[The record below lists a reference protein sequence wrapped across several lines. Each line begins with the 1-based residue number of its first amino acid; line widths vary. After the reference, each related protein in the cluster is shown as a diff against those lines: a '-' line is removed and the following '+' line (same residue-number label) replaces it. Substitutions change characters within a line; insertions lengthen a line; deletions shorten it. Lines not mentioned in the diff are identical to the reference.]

1 MRLVI
6 HFFPGLLNTEK
17 WPAVIVA
24 AIATG
29 RVTYF
34 SVDIS
39 LYILRGK
46 GTLKDD
52 CDPTWPIGRSLV
64 GGVSVGDEDDDD
76 ECDGSRVC
84 EDSEGC
90 IDGVG
95 GGGKEKVVNEP
106 EHIGR
111 CHAGERRS

>member
-1 MRLVI
+1 MRIAI

-52 CDPTWPIGRSLV
+52 WVLMTLPGQLDAAWSVECPWEMRMMTTNAMGVVFARTARGASTGSEEEGRKKTATAYQAS
-64 GGVSVGDEDDDD
+64 
-76 ECDGSRVC
+76 
-84 EDSEGC
+84 
-90 IDGVG
+90 
-95 GGGKEKVVNEP
+95 
-106 EHIGR
+106 
-111 CHAGERRS
+111 